1 MKKEGR
7 EVSFEALQ
15 RQKRR
20 ARARDARRLAAGDV
34 TPEQLQRENSFVQEG
49 TPIRIVNLSQ
59 SLRRHYSN

>member
-20 ARARDARRLAAGDV
+20 ARARDARRLAAGEV
-34 TPEQLQRENSFVQEG
+34 TPEQLQAGNSFVPEG
-49 TPIRIVNLSQ
+49 TEIRMVNLAQ
-59 SLRRHYSN
+59 ALKRHYSW

>member
-20 ARARDARRLAAGDV
+20 ARARDARRLAAGEV
-34 TPEQLQRENSFVQEG
+34 TPEQLQAENSFVPEG
-49 TPIRIVNLSQ
+49 TPIRIVDLAGY
-59 SLRRHYSN
+59 LRKRYSM

>member
-20 ARARDARRLAAGDV
+20 ARARDARRLAAGEV
-34 TPEQLQRENSFVQEG
+34 TPEQLQAENSFVPEG
-49 TPIRIVNLSQ
+49 TEIRMVNLAQ
-59 SLRRHYSN
+59 ALKRHYSW

>member
-20 ARARDARRLAAGDV
+20 ARARDARRLAAGEV
-34 TPEQLQRENSFVQEG
+34 TPEQLQAENSFVPEG
-49 TPIRIVNLSQ
+49 TPIRILDLAGY
-59 SLRRHYSN
+59 LRSRRSK

>member
-20 ARARDARRLAAGDV
+20 ARALDARRLAAGEV
-34 TPEQLQRENSFVQEG
+34 TPDQLQAENSFVPEG
-49 TPIRIVNLSQ
+49 TPIRIVNLAAT
-59 SLRRHYSN
+59 LRRHYSK